1 VELNALVDS
10 GSEETSITVEAAVRL
25 GITKE
30 SMRHDADITQSGLGV
45 TTSHMHVFTSM
56 TIGSTTF
63 NRPRLAIDDGP
74 SIQQEQNM
82 SDASP
87 RTGERHTMAAIL
99 GPDSRIK
106 RRMVIAFQRHALL
119 SSHAQLD
126 VILGADFMFKKKIY
140 LAYHQ
145 NAVFIN

>member
-1 VELNALVDS
+1 
-10 GSEETSITVEAAVRL
+10 
-25 GITKE
+25 
-30 SMRHDADITQSGLGV
+30 
-45 TTSHMHVFTSM
+45 MHVFTSI

-74 SIQQEQNM
+74 SIQQEQNT

-87 RTGERHTMAAIL
+87 QTGPKHTKAVIL
-99 GPDSRIK
+99 GPDLRTR
-106 RRMVIAFQRHALL
+106 RRMVIAFQRHAMF
-119 SSHAQLD
+119 SSHSQLD

-145 NAVFIN
+145 NAVFINY